1 MKKFYLF
8 ALLFG
13 LMLFISTNSTYSQTS
28 NDTTKVSA
36 ALSDTAKITGEIG
49 KIYTKAEADSLFG
62 PVLTVDTVK
71 TTDLANLAKNTPKYM
86 LFNLIDGKACVLNAS
101 REVIF
106 NNSLVVGKAPTIEPT
121 KVFRLF
127 STSKVLELIKQGGSD
142 VTTIE
147 TKANVLTLTNGAT
160 VLEQSLPCP
169 PHCDD

>member
-1 MKKFYLF
+1 MRKFYLF
-8 ALLFG
+8 TLSFG
-13 LMLFISTNSTYSQTS
+13 ISLFISANSTYSQTS

-71 TTDLANLAKNTPKYM
+71 TNDLASLAQNTPKYM

-127 STSKVLELIKQGGSD
+127 STSKVLELIKLGGSD
-142 VTTIE
+142 ITTIE
-147 TKANVLTLTNGAT
+147 TREKALILTNGST
-160 VLEQSLPCP
+160 VLEESAPCP
-169 PHCDD
+169 PMCF